1 MNRLIIFKLA
11 VMLLIIAVKNI
22 FAFGSKQTE
31 AQPPQPPVVEAGSV
45 PARAE
50 QVVKALLEAYPRQ
63 ISTAEFRDGDWAL
76 LMRDKWYYYAEGR
89 LLPNEQRENSA
100 NYRPVQF
107 YRYPAELPP
116 WVERGPEETERLS
129 NLRRRNSQSA
139 MRRASFFEDLWEAR
153 TREESY
159 ANLKT
164 ANFLGK
170 STRVHYYIVDILA
183 LVEARILAAAKTE
196 PQVQTW
202 LNTIT
207 TEGWSWRNV
216 AESQSRSFHSYGVA
230 VDLLPRSLAGKQ
242 TYWLW
247 SADWKDDWWNIS
259 YNERYHPPDSVI
271 RAFENYGFVWG
282 GKWFL
287 FDTMHFEYRPEVM
300 ILNGLPLE
308 TRQ

>member
-1 MNRLIIFKLA
+1 MILTA
-11 VMLLIIAVKNI
+11 AGNI
-22 FAFGSKQTE
+22 FAFGSKQIE
-31 AQPPQPPVVEAGSV
+31 AQPSQPPVVVEAGSV

-50 QVVKALLEAYPRQ
+50 QVVKALAAAYPQQ
-63 ISTAEFRDGDWAL
+63 ISRAEFRDGDWAL

-89 LLPNEQRENSA
+89 LLPNEQRGNFE
-100 NYRPVQF
+100 NYRAVQF

-129 NLRRRNSQSA
+129 NLRTRNSQITT
-139 MRRASFFEDLWEAR
+139 RRASFFEDLWETGTRDESQANVR
-153 TREESY
+153 TI
-159 ANLKT
+159 T
-164 ANFLGK
+164 FLGK
-170 STRVHYYIVDILA
+170 PTKVHHYIVEILA
-183 LVEARILAAAKTE
+183 LVEERIQTAAKTDQ
-196 PQVQTW
+196 QVRTW
-202 LNTIT
+202 LSTIT

-230 VDLLPRSLAGKQ
+230 VDLLPRSLGGKQ

-247 SADWKDDWWNIS
+247 SADWREDWWNVS
-259 YNERYHPPDSVI
+259 YNERYHPPDAVI

-300 ILNGLPLE
+300 ILNSLPLE
-308 TRQ
+308 TRR

>member
-1 MNRLIIFKLA
+1 MNRLDKLKVTA
-11 VMLLIIAVKNI
+11 VLLVVTAANI
-22 FAFGSKQTE
+22 FAFGNKQTQ
-31 AQPPQPPVVEAGSV
+31 APQLPVAEPGSV

-50 QVVKALLEAYPRQ
+50 QVVKALFEAYPQQ
-63 ISTAEFRDGDWAL
+63 ISKVEFRDGDWAV

-89 LLPNEQRENSA
+89 LLQEEQRENWE
-100 NYRPVQF
+100 NYRSVQF

-116 WVERGPEETERLS
+116 LVERGPEETARLS
-129 NLRRRNSQSA
+129 NFRTRNSQITT
-139 MRRASFFEDLWEAR
+139 RRASFFEDLWEAG
-153 TREESY
+153 TREESN
-159 ANLKT
+159 AKT
-164 ANFLGK
+164 KTIRFLGR
-170 STRVHYYIVDILA
+170 STKVHSYIVDVLA
-183 LVEARILAAAKTE
+183 LVETRIQAAAKTD

-202 LNTIT
+202 LNTVT

-247 SADWKDDWWNIS
+247 SADWREDWWNIP
-259 YNERYHPPDSVI
+259 YNQRYHPPDTVI
-271 RAFENYGFVWG
+271 KIFENYGFVWG
-282 GKWFL
+282 GKWFM

-308 TRQ
+308 VPR